1 MLKIVAVV
9 FCLAALSTCQVP
21 IDFAYYHDLHLPHS
35 PPLHPTLARDTI
47 HTVFS
52 CQGRA
57 RGYYADLDTGCQ
69 VRYHLYLP
77 HSPPLHP
84 TLACDTIH
92 TVFSCQGRARGY
104 YADLD
109 TGCQA
114 YHFCWHQRL
123 VATDL
128 CANGTLFNEQFQ
140 VCDHF
145 YNVRCGS
152 PYEDL

>member
-1 MLKIVAVV
+1 MLKLAAVV
-9 FCLAALSTCQVP
+9 FCLAALTTCQVP

-35 PPLHPTLARDTI
+35 PPLHPKLARETI

-52 CQGRA
+52 C
-57 RGYYADLDTGCQ
+57 
-69 VRYHLYLP
+69 H
-77 HSPPLHP
+77 
-84 TLACDTIH
+84 
-92 TVFSCQGRARGY
+92 GRARGY

>member
-1 MLKIVAVV
+1 MLKIAVV
-9 FCLAALSTCQVP
+9 FCLATLTNCQVP

-35 PPLHPTLARDTI
+35 PPLHPTLAREAV

-52 CQGRA
+52 C
-57 RGYYADLDTGCQ
+57 Y
-69 VRYHLYLP
+69 
-77 HSPPLHP
+77 
-84 TLACDTIH
+84 
-92 TVFSCQGRARGY
+92 GRARGY

-152 PYEDL
+152 PFEDL